1 MRFRPVLTL
10 ASLLALSLAVP
21 AGAAQA
27 QPTSTAP
34 NVNIRLIPEKN
45 PVEAGTTIQIAVE
58 QTIKDGWHTYWR
70 NPGDS
75 GMAPNITWTLPDGF
89 TATTLH
95 WPAPHA
101 VPYAGLMNY
110 GYENS
115 ATLLQDITIPA
126 TLPAGPITIKAD
138 VEILVCHDI
147 CIPEFSSHEITLN
160 AGDGTDTPAD
170 ESAIAAARAALPTAL
185 DATGTYNVNDQDFI
199 VTITANDA
207 AALTGIDTAALR
219 LFPHEWGAVI
229 NNAAPVIEATDT
241 TITIRQARD
250 TTRPI
255 EELGA
260 FDVVLTAND
269 RAHSVT
275 IEPGTITTAASPA
288 PNTAAIPTSV
298 TTPPPA
304 PTTTLVQALLFALL
318 GGMVLNLMPCV
329 FPVLSLKALKLVQ
342 MQGKEK
348 NHARAHGLAYT
359 AGILL
364 CFGVIAGALIALK
377 SGGAQIGWGFQ
388 LQNPQVI
395 LALAYLLFVIGLS
408 LSGVFEFGGQLA
420 GVGQKLAGQS
430 GLRGSFFTGMLATI
444 VATPCTAPFMA
455 AALGYALVQPPVIAL
470 SVFMALGLGLALPYL
485 ALCFVPALAR
495 ALPKPGAWMLRFR
508 EFLAFPM
515 YASAVWLIWVLSLQ
529 SGPHG
534 VLAALMGMVLIAFA
548 LWMLSH
554 RPHQGTGR
562 IIITLL
568 GLVALAL
575 ALLPF
580 APMAKP
586 MMDEAPLATT
596 AMHNGESEPF
606 TTARLNELLAT
617 DQAVFINMTA
627 AWCITCKVNERV
639 AIATMD
645 TMNLFK
651 AKNIAYL
658 KGDWTN
664 QNPEITKFLESYGR
678 NGVPL
683 YVYYPP
689 AVNGTR
695 PDAVVLPQIL
705 TPGIVAGVI
714 NQE

>member
-1 MRFRPVLTL
+1 MRFRPLLTL
-10 ASLLALSLAVP
+10 ASLLALVSMLAVSTGP
-21 AGAAQA
+21 VQA
-27 QPTSTAP
+27 QPVSAEP
-34 NVNIRLIPEKN
+34 NVTIRLIPEQN
-45 PVEAGTTIQIAVE
+45 PIEAGTTFQVAVD
-58 QTIKDGWHTYWR
+58 QTINDGWHTYWL

-89 TATTLH
+89 TAGALH
-95 WPAPHA
+95 WPTPHA

-110 GYENS
+110 GYENA
-115 ATLLQDITIPA
+115 ATLLQDITVPA

-138 VEILVCHDI
+138 VEILVCKDI

-170 ESAIAAARAALPTAL
+170 STMITAARAAQPTTL
-185 DATGTYNVNDQDFI
+185 DATATYSTDATDFI
-199 VTITANDA
+199 ITITPNNP
-207 AALTGIDTAALR
+207 AALADLNDPALR
-219 LFPHEWGAVI
+219 VFPHEWGAII
-229 NNAAPVIEATDT
+229 NNASPAITTTGE
-241 TITIRQARD
+241 TITIRQTRD
-250 TTRPI
+250 TTRAV
-255 EELGA
+255 EELGS
-260 FDVVLTAND
+260 FDIVLAANG
-269 RAHSVT
+269 RAHRVT
-275 IEPGTITTAASPA
+275 IEPGAIDGAAPSAPSPTQDPSPA
-288 PNTAAIPTSV
+288 PA
-298 TTPPPA
+298 A
-304 PTTTLVQALLFALL
+304 PTTTLMQALLFALL

-342 MQGKEK
+342 MQGKDK
-348 NHARAHGLAYT
+348 DHARAHGLAYT
-359 AGILL
+359 AGILV
-364 CFGVIAGALIALK
+364 CFGIVAGALIALK

-455 AALGYALVQPPVIAL
+455 AALGYALVQPPVTAL
-470 SVFMALGLGLALPYL
+470 SVFMALGFGLALPYL
-485 ALCFVPALAR
+485 ALCFIPALAR

-515 YASAVWLIWVLSLQ
+515 YGSAVWLVWVLSLQ

-534 VLAALMGMVLIAFA
+534 VLAALVGMVLIAFA

-554 RPHQGTGR
+554 RPDAGMGR
-562 IIITLL
+562 MIITLL
-568 GLVALAL
+568 GLIALAL

-580 APMAKP
+580 APMSKP
-586 MMDEAPLATT
+586 MMDTAPVGMVQT
-596 AMHNGESEPF
+596 ANGDAEPF

-651 AKNIAYL
+651 DKNIAYL

-664 QNPEITKFLESYGR
+664 QNPDITKFLESYGR

-695 PDAVVLPQIL
+695 PDAVVLPQLL
-705 TPGIVAGVI
+705 TPGIVADVI
-714 NQE
+714 NPE

>member
-10 ASLLALSLAVP
+10 ASLLALSLAIPV
-21 AGAAQA
+21 GAAQA
-27 QPTSTAP
+27 QPVDAEP
-34 NVNIRLIPEKN
+34 NVTIRLIPEKN
-45 PVEAGTTIQIAVE
+45 PVDAGSTIQIAVE

-95 WPAPHA
+95 WPAPQA

-115 ATLLQDITIPA
+115 VTLLQDITIPA

-170 ESAIAAARAALPTAL
+170 ESAIAAARATLPTAL
-185 DATGTYNVNDQDFI
+185 DATGIYSADDKDFI
-199 VTITANDA
+199 VEITAKDA
-207 AALTGIDTAALR
+207 TALAGLDTTALR
-219 LFPHEWGAVI
+219 LFPQEWGAVI
-229 NNAAPVIEATDT
+229 NNAAPVIETTDRR
-241 TITIRQARD
+241 IVIRQARD
-250 TTRPI
+250 TTRKI
-255 EELGA
+255 EELGT
-260 FDVVLTAND
+260 FDAVLSLND
-269 RAHSVT
+269 RAFVVT
-275 IEPGTITTAASPA
+275 LNPGTLQAAAAPVPA
-288 PNTAAIPTSV
+288 ATPTP
-298 TTPPPA
+298 TPPAA
-304 PTTTLVQALLFALL
+304 PTTTLAQALLFALL
-318 GGMVLNLMPCV
+318 GGLVLNLMPCV

-342 MQGKEK
+342 MQDKEK
-348 NHARAHGLAYT
+348 GYARAHGLAYT

-364 CFGVIAGALIALK
+364 CFGVIAGVLIALK

-455 AALGYALVQPPVIAL
+455 AALGYALVQSPIVAL
-470 SVFMALGLGLALPYL
+470 SVFMALGFGLALPYL

-508 EFLAFPM
+508 ELLAFPM

-554 RPHQGTGR
+554 RPHQGSGR

-568 GLVALAL
+568 GLIALAL

-586 MMDEAPLATT
+586 MMDTAPVGMVQT
-596 AMHNGESEPF
+596 ANGESEPF
-606 TTARLNELLAT
+606 TAARLNDLLAT
-617 DQAVFINMTA
+617 DQAIFVNMTA

-645 TMNLFK
+645 TMDLFK

-695 PDAVVLPQIL
+695 PDAVVLPQLL
-705 TPGIVAGVI
+705 TPGIVADAI